1 LLVCMLGLASFFVYS
16 PLVKAEEANVQ
27 QEVQEVYLSF
37 DPSGLKRVEVGKEL
51 GVSLLVENVH
61 QLAGVGLEIKYNPGV
76 LECLPVKQEQP
87 LEPGEVFKQN
97 YFPVKNEVDAQNG
110 ILRFAALVELPFKD
124 GFSGTGTLLKMKF
137 KALKAGEATLS
148 IITDEQKLVLEPVN
162 EDKDGKITA
171 KLKNDGVMKITVEE
185 SAPGGG
191 SPAAGSPAPGGGSP
205 AAGSPAP
212 GGETP
217 QGGNNSGGGSVSD
230 RDQSP
235 TPQPEKDETGKKPE
249 TGNKTGVSDQVYF
262 SDLPPTHWAFR
273 EVNTLANKGIIK
285 GYDNGAFRP
294 QQNISR
300 QEFAVLVGRI
310 AGFESKAIPN
320 YSLSYKDADQIV
332 GWARPSVSAA
342 TYLKIL
348 QGDAEGKFNPQA
360 PVSRAE
366 IAAVLIRLINK
377 EKEAAQLQSGDVLF
391 TDIENHWA
399 KGCITLAKKLQLVNG
414 YANGSFKPQGQ
425 TSRAEVSVMLVRL
438 LKYHKLI

>member
-1 LLVCMLGLASFFVYS
+1 MLGLASFFVYS

-27 QEVQEVYLSF
+27 QEVYLSF
-37 DPSGLKRVEVGKEL
+37 EPSGSKRVEVGKEI

-61 QLAGVGLEIKYNPGV
+61 QLAGVGLEIKYDPGV

-137 KALKAGEATLS
+137 KAAQSGTTVLS
-148 IITDEQKLVLEPVN
+148 IIVNEMEPVK
-162 EDKDGKITA
+162 EGDKINGKV
-171 KLKNDGVMKITVEE
+171 KEELKVEVIPLAGEGTPVVSPSPATGQE
-185 SAPGGG
+185 SPGG
-191 SPAAGSPAPGGGSP
+191 AGSLPAGTGTQS
-205 AAGSPAP
+205 
-212 GGETP
+212 
-217 QGGNNSGGGSVSD
+217 GNVTGTTGTTGTTLG
-230 RDQSP
+230 QSP